1 MKEKESLIKT
11 FNNCGY
17 FKIEKFFDKEFIK
30 KLIDEI
36 KNAKNVKKYYDQNYK
51 LRRIEKLYD
60 KGPYL
65 NNLNKKISNYLNN
78 LFLKEFVIFKDKF
91 NAKPHGGEGFSAH
104 YDGIFYFEK
113 KDGSRH
119 KGWHKYSNFFVNVLV
134 ALDECNRENGTLQIS
149 NADFLDFEELIKK
162 TKKNGTPFL
171 DEDYASK
178 LKFKRIDLF
187 PGDLLFFSH
196 LCPHKSDTNK
206 SNNDRRILY
215 YTYAESKNTNIYSE
229 YYKDKDESVTNKGG
243 AL

>member
-1 MKEKESLIKT
+1 MKRMEHFKFQMLI
-11 FNNCGY
+11 
-17 FKIEKFFDKEFIK
+17 
-30 KLIDEI
+30 
-36 KNAKNVKKYYDQNYK
+36 
-51 LRRIEKLYD
+51 
-60 KGPYL
+60 
-65 NNLNKKISNYLNN
+65 
-78 LFLKEFVIFKDKF
+78 
-91 NAKPHGGEGFSAH
+91 
-104 YDGIFYFEK
+104 
-113 KDGSRH
+113 
-119 KGWHKYSNFFVNVLV
+119 
-134 ALDECNRENGTLQIS
+134 
-149 NADFLDFEELIKK
+149 LDFEELIKH
-162 TKKNGTPFL
+162 KKWDTFF